1 MNPHDGMSPGDPL
14 GDMLRAWSGMVNA
27 ALPPPEALG
36 QLLGGRGAQGCGP
49 AGHVNQVLMQAHFV
63 AAAALM
69 RVWNRSAQS
78 LAQVRPVGPG
88 AQTATAAQA
97 ADEGQALA
105 RLVDDARA
113 HLRRMSEIT
122 LDESRRFEI
131 QMQALGEELRTVV
144 VDPIDSAAPRRY
156 ARTKP

>member
-1 MNPHDGMSPGDPL
+1 
-14 GDMLRAWSGMVNA
+14 
-27 ALPPPEALG
+27 
-36 QLLGGRGAQGCGP
+36 
-49 AGHVNQVLMQAHFV
+49 MQAHFV